1 LIATD
6 PALLG
11 TAAEPHASIA
21 NSPAIRAEKRSPK
34 LALCLSIV
42 RAVIKRDDEWS
53 GEKIVLFASE
63 TEPIKQYMH
72 ALAAFELKNDSDFTG
87 RQAVYSGSAGD
98 KKLLAAFND
107 PANRLCVLW
116 VSTKAGGTG
125 ITLIGANRA
134 IIFHPTHNPAHDLQ
148 AFGRLWRPGQT
159 ETVIQYRVVTRD
171 SADER
176 ILLRQMSKNEFA
188 QVNFNQHAPPVDM
201 SDGGAGSLCEAP
213 REKEAVHAADADPDA
228 PGGYSLAALVGSAP
242 VRHLADHFSASSL

>member
-21 NSPAIRAEKRSPK
+21 NSPAIRGLLPASYQHADDTPGKRSPK

-42 RAVIKRDDEWS
+42 RAVIKRGDEWS

-98 KKLLAAFND
+98 K
-107 PANRLCVLW
+107 
-116 VSTKAGGTG
+116 
-125 ITLIGANRA
+125 
-134 IIFHPTHNPAHDLQ
+134 
-148 AFGRLWRPGQT
+148 
-159 ETVIQYRVVTRD
+159 
-171 SADER
+171 
-176 ILLRQMSKNEFA
+176 
-188 QVNFNQHAPPVDM
+188 
-201 SDGGAGSLCEAP
+201 
-213 REKEAVHAADADPDA
+213 
-228 PGGYSLAALVGSAP
+228 
-242 VRHLADHFSASSL
+242 